1 MKKLLLIL
9 SIFSLQTFAQN
20 FNTSDIKANEI
31 KNHIYYLAS
40 DNLEGRF
47 TGSKGADS
55 AANYI
60 KNYFQNYGLLPLQ
73 KDNYFQE
80 FPFVASVQLTS
91 NNLLEIKSNNK
102 IITAKLNGEYTPTP
116 FSGNVS
122 STGQLAFVGYGISA
136 PNLKYD
142 DYDGIDVAGKIVVVM
157 RYNPDEGNP
166 HSEFE
171 KFTSYRYKAKIAKE
185 KGAVG
190 VIFVNGYS
198 PKDDEDKLMKLTY
211 DGATGIDSL
220 GTVQVKRSIVD
231 NLFKNEN
238 LNFQEYQKEIDKNKK
253 PASFIFKNSTA
264 ALNTG
269 LKEIIKYGKNVVGYL
284 EGKDPTLKN
293 QYIVIGAHYDHL
305 GYGEVGSLYRGK
317 EPKIHY
323 GADDNAS
330 GTAGILELAEKFSA
344 NKDELKR
351 SIIFITFSGEEIG
364 ALGSSYFADHSI
376 VPLNEIP
383 TMINLDMVGRLNDE
397 KNLIVYGTGTS
408 SGWKELLNKDNSNFN
423 FKLTFND
430 EGYAP
435 SDQSSFYAKKIPV
448 LFFFTGTHSDYHRPS
463 DTPDKINYEGEK
475 SILNYVYSLAYQID
489 TLTNKPDYIN
499 VPRKDSGKNLTFRV
513 YVGTVPDYAGQVDG
527 LKINGVNEGSPAQK
541 GGLKGGDIIINFGGK
556 KISNIYDYTY
566 ALGDFTPGD
575 IVDVVVMREGQKV
588 NLKVELGAR

>member
-1 MKKLLLIL
+1 
-9 SIFSLQTFAQN
+9 
-20 FNTSDIKANEI
+20 DIKANEI

-47 TGSKGADS
+47 TGSNGADS

-60 KNYFQNYGLLPLQ
+60 KNYFQHYGLLSFQ
-73 KDNYFQE
+73 KNNYFQE
-80 FPFVASVQLTS
+80 FPFVASVELTS
-91 NNLLEIKSNNK
+91 NNLLKIKSNNK
-102 IITAKLNGEYTPTP
+102 IITAKLNEEYIPTP

-122 STGQLAFVGYGISA
+122 STGQLAFVGYGIST
-136 PNLKYD
+136 PNLNYD
-142 DYDGIDVAGKIVVVM
+142 DYDGVDVTGKIVVIM

-166 HSEFE
+166 HSQFE
-171 KFTSYRYKAKIAKE
+171 KYTSYRYKAKIAKE

-211 DGATGIDSL
+211 DGASGIDSL
-220 GTVQVKRSIVD
+220 GAVQVKRSMID

-238 LNFQEYQKEIDKNKK
+238 LNFQEYQKVIDKNKK
-253 PASFIFKNSTA
+253 PASFIFKNFTA
-264 ALNTG
+264 KLNTG
-269 LKEIIKYGKNVVGYL
+269 IKEIIKYGKNVVGYL
-284 EGKDPTLKN
+284 EGKDPVLKN

-330 GTAGILELAEKFSA
+330 GTAGVLELAEKFSA
-344 NKDELKR
+344 NKDLLKR
-351 SIIFITFSGEEIG
+351 SLIFITFSGEEIG
-364 ALGSSYFADHSI
+364 ALGSSYFADHLP
-376 VPLNEIP
+376 VPINEVP
-383 TMINLDMVGRLNDE
+383 TMINLDMIGRLNNE
-397 KNLIVYGTGTS
+397 NNLIVYGTGTS

-463 DTPDKINYEGEK
+463 DTPDKINYPGEE

-489 TLTNKPDYIN
+489 TLSNKPDYIN
-499 VPRKDSGKNLTFRV
+499 VPRKDSGKNITFRV

-541 GGLKGGDIIINFGGK
+541 GGLKGGDIIIGFGGK